1 MELQNYFNFNSEID
15 IRIKGHR
22 IAIQHILNKYRQG
35 KGPDELLR
43 RFPTLSMEKIYA
55 TILYY
60 LTNKEEV
67 EVYLERESLM
77 DEEAGKLIEAYG
89 RNPTL
94 INWGERLEEARQ
106 RLIAEGKYPVM
117 PNPVSEDPITPSA
130 SDSRTRKLSP

>member
-67 EVYLERESLM
+67 EVYLERERLM

-89 RNPTL
+89 RTPTL
-94 INWGERLEEARQ
+94 INWEKRLEEARQ
-106 RLIAEGKYPVM
+106 KLIAEGKYPV
-117 PNPVSEDPITPSA
+117 IR
-130 SDSRTRKLSP
+130 RTCT